1 MNVNAKLKLKLQVT
15 SRSRARTFA
24 VVMEKL
30 GKAGYS
36 FSYSNRKK
44 AIYVPFN
51 HDYEKQYLLSQ
62 LLFSEVADKELSAEV
77 IVTEDMK

>member
-15 SRSRARTFA
+15 PKARARTFA

-30 GKAGYS
+30 GASGYS
-36 FSYSNRKK
+36 FSYSSRKK

-51 HDYEKQYLLSQ
+51 HDYERQYLLSQ
-62 LLFSEVADKELSAEV
+62 LLWAEVADKELSADV
-77 IVTEDMK
+77 IVTGDN